1 MAAAGF
7 QPALAYESNL
17 SSLGSN
23 LGDREAML
31 QAAVR
36 ALESPRLR
44 IRRLSPI
51 YETEPMDVPGQH
63 WFLNQ
68 VAEAETDLF
77 PLQLLHRTA
86 KVEAQLGRRRLAP
99 LVILEELAPPP
110 HQLQQTSSPRRRR
123 NGSGAA
129 ALAPPSAQH
138 AAYHVRA
145 LDLSGKLIGN
155 LSEQIVSTG
164 DLEQI
169 RSCAG
174 AI

>member
-1 MAAAGF
+1 MKVIY
-7 QPALAYESNL
+7 L
-17 SSLGSN
+17 SLGSN

-99 LVILEELAPPP
+99 RGPRTIDIDILLFENSIVTTPVLEIPHPRFRARRLVLAP
-110 HQLQQTSSPRRRR
+110 L
-123 NGSGAA
+123 AD
-129 ALAPPSAQH
+129 LAPELRDPVTRKT
-138 AAYHVRA
+138 VRELLA
-145 LDLSGKLIGN
+145 ELRGQAVRKITS
-155 LSEQIVSTG
+155 
-164 DLEQI
+164 
-169 RSCAG
+169 
-174 AI
+174 

>member
-1 MAAAGF
+1 MKTVY
-7 QPALAYESNL
+7 L
-17 SSLGSN
+17 SLGSN

-44 IRRLSPI
+44 VLRVSPV
-51 YETEPMDVPGQH
+51 YETEPVDVSGQH

-99 LVILEELAPPP
+99 QGPRTIDIDILLYGNSIVTTPALEIPHPRFRALRFVLAP
-110 HQLQQTSSPRRRR
+110 L
-123 NGSGAA
+123 AD
-129 ALAPPSAQH
+129 LAPRLRDPVTRKT
-138 AAYHVRA
+138 VRELLGELRGQA
-145 LDLSGKLIGN
+145 VRRI
-155 LSEQIVSTG
+155 TT
-164 DLEQI
+164 
-169 RSCAG
+169 
-174 AI
+174 

>member
-1 MAAAGF
+1 MKIIY
-7 QPALAYESNL
+7 L
-17 SSLGSN
+17 SLGSN

-36 ALESPRLR
+36 ALESPRLH

-99 LVILEELAPPP
+99 RGPRTIDIDILLFENSIVTTPVLEIPHPRFRARRFVLAP
-110 HQLQQTSSPRRRR
+110 L
-123 NGSGAA
+123 AD
-129 ALAPPSAQH
+129 LAPELRDPVTRKT
-138 AAYHVRA
+138 VRELLA
-145 LDLSGKLIGN
+145 ELRGQAVRKITS
-155 LSEQIVSTG
+155 
-164 DLEQI
+164 
-169 RSCAG
+169 
-174 AI
+174 